1 MASRHRKE
9 ENMRKIVI
17 MWFGLVLFG
26 WAVGIASEKDFEI
39 QGKKLI
45 SQKPPFIM
53 SLPSELP
60 LVHSSSRA
68 NPTENSLTRAYYLV
82 KAKEKEVEE
91 MLIVEIADKTNPQA
105 GLMTTP
111 PLKPFIEKRMY
122 LKDRIKRGELRGDYL
137 IQLMAWNPDAS
148 SLQFIVKKGIMI
160 PSRWALQGQ
169 FLFVYQGEHA
179 VFIRYA
185 KNVNSFGLKISEEWK
200 DWERESISGNEKKA
214 YETFHKS
221 FMEMIQ
227 SIKITTL

>member
-1 MASRHRKE
+1 MK
-9 ENMRKIVI
+9 KIVI
-17 MWFGLVLFG
+17 VWFGLVLFG
-26 WAVGIASEKDFEI
+26 WAVGIASEKDFEV

-60 LVHSSSRA
+60 LIHSSSRA
-68 NPTENSLTRAYYLV
+68 NQAENSLTRAYYLV

-91 MLIVEIADKTNPQA
+91 MLIVEIADKTDPQA
-105 GLMTTP
+105 GPITTP
-111 PLKPFIEKRMY
+111 PLKPFTERRMY
-122 LKDRIKRGELRGDYL
+122 VKDRIKKGELRGDYL

-148 SLQFIVKKGIMI
+148 SLQFIVKKGMMI

-185 KNVNSFGLKISEEWK
+185 KNVNSFGLKISKEGK
-200 DWERESISGNEKKA
+200 DWERDSISGNEKKA
-214 YETFHKS
+214 YETFQKT
-221 FMEMIQ
+221 FMEMIDSLQ
-227 SIKITTL
+227 IKNP